1 MKNVRRLKR
10 LFRHYETPELNLISM
25 MDIFTVLVFFLLLT
39 TVFSPVTILQLDLPA
54 AVGPGESAEKKLEV
68 EVIVRKDRIELSD
81 GEQIVMRIPN
91 IPPAALPQSAAD
103 EAPAAIPVSTEEAGM
118 PELEYDL
125 TALSKVLVEIKNN
138 YPDKLDA
145 IVLME
150 PDLEYDI
157 LVRIMDTVSSAKR
170 EPDPVTKKIER
181 YDLFPQISV
190 GDAPVA
196 GTPK

>member
-1 MKNVRRLKR
+1 MRNLRHLKR
-10 LFRHYETPELNLISM
+10 LFRHYEAPELNLISM

-54 AVGPGESAEKKLEV
+54 AVGPGETSEKKLEV

-91 IPPAALPQSAAD
+91 IPAKAPDSATTGEAAPPAPVPVAAN
-103 EAPAAIPVSTEEAGM
+103 EPGH
-118 PELEYDL
+118 ELEYDL
-125 TALSKVLVEIKNN
+125 ASLNKVLVEIKNN

-145 IVLME
+145 TVLME
-150 PDLEYDI
+150 PDLEYDV

-170 EPDPVTKKIER
+170 APDPVTRKAER

-190 GDAPVA
+190 GDAPA
-196 GTPK
+196 TGT